1 MIWHKKSGIRNWRN
15 NIEKFP
21 SFEEYRRLA
30 CKKTR
35 PFLKVFDQQEV
46 EEFLVSEEA
55 VNTMKSGYKRY
66 MKMYKDGE
74 CNLYAAFN
82 GGTDGTA
89 YCLSMMF

>member
-1 MIWHKKSGIRNWRN
+1 M
-15 NIEKFP
+15 EKFP
-21 SFEEYRRLA
+21 SFPKFERLVRE
-30 CKKTR
+30 KTR
-35 PFLKVFDQQEV
+35 LFLKAFDQQEV